1 MADPQDNPPVPLAQI
16 TYQDLEF
23 DGDILPAAI
32 VQGDGVLLPVRSIC
46 HVLGIDA
53 RSQTEKIR
61 AHPVLITGIREVRL
75 PVDGRL
81 RVVAALQHRFVP
93 FWLATINP
101 RDIQANLQPKLQR
114 YQEDLVDL
122 LNAIYGPSLPLEPTT
137 SDPAIATL
145 QQRVHELLI
154 EFRLA
159 REALAQQQRD
169 LQQLGDY
176 GPRISELESI
186 IGSLQEQVGEYMP
199 ITSRQQEE
207 IARAIRR
214 LAKRYQEQTGKDT
227 FGLLFAEFC
236 KTLGT
241 PAYDKL
247 PSVKY
252 EQAIRWIQ
260 NKALQ
265 LFPDDADAA
274 PPMQQTLL

>member
-1 MADPQDNPPVPLAQI
+1 MSDSASDSKAPLIQ
-16 TYQDLEF
+16 TEYQDLEF

-32 VQGDGVLLPVRSIC
+32 VQGDGVLLPIRALC
-46 HVLGIDA
+46 QVLGLDA
-53 RSQTEKIR
+53 RSQIEKIR

-75 PVDGRL
+75 PIDGRL

-101 RDIQANLQPKLQR
+101 RDVHADLQPKLQR
-114 YQEDLVDL
+114 YQEELVDL
-122 LNAIYGPSLPLEPTT
+122 LNAVYGPGLPAAPAST
-137 SDPAIATL
+137 DPALVSL

-169 LQQLGDY
+169 LYQLGEY
-176 GPRISELESI
+176 GPRLSELEAI
-186 IGSLQEQVGEYMP
+186 VGSLQEQVGEYMP
-199 ITSRQQEE
+199 ISARQQEE

-214 LAKRYQEQTGKDT
+214 LAKRYQERTGKDT

-236 KTLGT
+236 KALGT

-247 PSVKY
+247 PAVKY
-252 EQAIRWIQ
+252 EQATRWIQ
-260 NKALQ
+260 QKAVQ
-265 LFPDDADAA
+265 LFPDDAEAA